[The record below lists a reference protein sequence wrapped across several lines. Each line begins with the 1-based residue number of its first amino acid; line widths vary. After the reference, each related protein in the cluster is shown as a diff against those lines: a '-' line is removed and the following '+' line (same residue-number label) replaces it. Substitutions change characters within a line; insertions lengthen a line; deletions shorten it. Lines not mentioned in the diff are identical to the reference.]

1 MSDASKPQPITF
13 NDGTTS
19 AYTSPTPM
27 LTGTTA
33 TLSAGQPQSASPMSQ
48 ENVKFVM
55 GPNGQMIAIQK
66 EPFVWKKFF
75 IGLGVPLFLM
85 IIPLI
90 LSLYAD
96 SMSNWDDDYEYDTI
110 EVDLINGTT
119 YTAAYTLDP
128 SMVIE
133 WCDVSSYNDSVGYN
147 CHHSNDDSEM
157 HIHQY
162 TPTETSLQRENGT
175 TAYSANYTIEEG
187 QSVDYCRLQLWDSDG
202 WYYCEQGDPDNA
214 AGFTIMK
221 ETWTDENYY
230 LQVSVGHWNSSSGQ
244 IHFDDGEDHGTD
256 MVINIYLDKEIGQ
269 WTSET
274 GIFTID
280 SGGELADGFRITIE
294 TMDQEQYDEMED
306 NRESIDALLAIST
319 LVCCLAP
326 IVAIGMVIYGF
337 AATGG
342 KPVGIGAVVS
352 LLAYP
357 IIAFFATITAMVAGY

>member
-13 NDGTTS
+13 NDGTTT
-19 AYTSPTPM
+19 AYTPPAPM

-110 EVDLINGTT
+110 EVELVNGTT

-162 TPTETSLQRENGT
+162 TPTETTLERENGT

-202 WYYCEQGDPDNA
+202 WYYCEQGDSDNA

-342 KPVGIGAVVS
+342 KPVGIGAVVA